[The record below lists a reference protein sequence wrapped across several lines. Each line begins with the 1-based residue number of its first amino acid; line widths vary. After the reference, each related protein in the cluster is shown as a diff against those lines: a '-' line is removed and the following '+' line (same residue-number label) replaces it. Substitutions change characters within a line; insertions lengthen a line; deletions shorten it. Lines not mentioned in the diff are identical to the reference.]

1 MPSLGYIYLT
11 RKLKRTSDLVYMS
24 KETKHT
30 EYHFICWHTRQTKI
44 YDLLFDGAYNF
55 AHLTENVKS
64 RSETMVAFKSERQV
78 ERNEVSEVYRIVE
91 DARGPATVN

>member
-11 RKLKRTSDLVYMS
+11 RKLKGTSYLVYKS

-30 EYHFICWHTRQTKI
+30 EYHFICWHTRLTKI
-44 YDLLFDGAYNF
+44 YDMLFDEAYNF
-55 AHLTENVKS
+55 AYLTENVKS
-64 RSETMVAFKSERQV
+64 RSETIVTFKSERQV
-78 ERNEVSEVYRIVE
+78 ERNEVSEVCRIVE